1 MSWKDLRVQKSCE
14 GFGKCCSSRGKS
26 QPVQGRALLWA
37 LQDSERAGSDLS
49 HGSVWRLFSPNIN
62 SSQQCHGTE
71 STHVPS
77 TMSRIQFKKITGP
90 QSWPLLKQKVAN
102 RDLVYPDTLQL
113 ADTCFKAVIM
123 NSLRGTGHRAHA
135 MQVWEQKLRTLCP
148 PWKLGGHGGSL
159 VIQALGPGE
168 PRGEGLGSG
177 KNHAKLIKF
186 KEIEN
191 N

>member
-1 MSWKDLRVQKSCE
+1 MERSE
-14 GFGKCCSSRGKS
+14 GAEELWRFGEML
-26 QPVQGRALLWA
+26 QFQGQVSACAGEGTALGP
-37 LQDSERAGSDLS
+37 AGSDLS
-49 HGSVWRLFSPNIN
+49 HGSVGRLFSPNIN

-77 TMSRIQFKKITGP
+77 TMSRIELKKITGP
-90 QSWPLLKQKVAN
+90 QSWPLLKQKAAN

-113 ADTCFKAVIM
+113 ADTCFKVVII
-123 NSLRGTGHRAHA
+123 NSLRGTGHRARA
-135 MQVWEQKLRTLCP
+135 MQVGEQKLRTLCP

-177 KNHAKLIKF
+177 RNHAQLIKY
-186 KEIEN
+186 KGIEN